1 MSDLANGLTNYLIGG
16 LGDIADTAAERAELE
31 AAKQKSLF
39 QFGPEITEAK
49 KQQEEELLRFRN
61 KPEIL
66 RIQAD
71 GDAIKKE
78 LERLKKTQLDIE
90 IIDHP
95 LKKGE
100 RISRGDF
107 YRELDAVNENKK
119 TAFQLYDKVKSGL
132 AAGEIANNEDNTKKK
147 FNLFAQGLIRQ
158 EDLTNPS
165 FVITE
170 ELDKRLVEYNAQ
182 MEQLKQTTQ
191 DNIKQDNMIKEVFP
205 GLEFEV
211 QTIQRFS
218 GGKTTPLNKQEKLR
232 FINDIKDSANGVE
245 RIILKEDTVNAIN
258 KAALNNPNI
267 PTLNTNLPFL
277 KMQTFKSL
285 HKRSG
290 ATREMNSQ
298 DAVSYGRKVFSQFE
312 LFTSEL
318 LEQMDAGVKS
328 EVLDLFA
335 NQLFI
340 AKNTI
345 AKRKGQYG
353 AEEDYAVNL
362 NALGLGLDNLSQPFL
377 DVYKKT
383 TGDSIRNEEKA
394 VANVKNTNG
403 DDVEVTN
410 DYFPAEKDV
419 KNTMFFAVVGS
430 DDADADEIVK
440 RGARKSYAI
449 QNSVDINKITDAQ
462 VRSQV
467 LANWKGLTG
476 KVDDKGYSLVPTD
489 AVGLVVSELLFDF
502 LYPSGDP
509 TTIVDMSRLTGSR
522 WEELTDK
529 MRLYALGYA
538 SRNRMAKLAN
548 VPMNL
553 LEYERVLTDQL
564 TLSINRKALL
574 ANENRLSPD
583 EEDLFIKPKK
593 FFRTEKEWFEANRD
607 ATMKKEAD
615 TAKLAGTNAI
625 RASFAILR
633 NFEQFGEISGSLP
646 EGLVTILDDI
656 KMLTGGGIQ
665 KINQVLKA
673 EDVNNVFG
681 KVDTILANY
690 DGTDSNSLANLE
702 MFDRL
707 KKVNGGEG
715 FRTEGISYAQG
726 ISQRRML
733 HSMLTFYAAAAFQG
747 EGGKAI
753 SDGDRKFVEW
763 ALSYGVF
770 TSAKRRKAAV
780 HGLMAIISKATII
793 NELISSDKIEDV
805 YVGKNYTAIFGDNA
819 ISELDWPAD
828 LRKEVFGD
836 NIPRNVNLAGHT
848 NKYNSSIYNK
858 PFTNETAKDMILN
871 EPGQIP
877 EDSQNV
883 QFGNIKM
890 PKDINKIT
898 ESSANE
904 FFDYMLDQNSIPES
918 AVPYLQNL
926 FTNSE
931 LIEKM
936 QPNLVEQMKK
946 KLATIGQDT

>member
-318 LEQMDAGVKS
+318 L
-328 EVLDLFA
+328 
-335 NQLFI
+335 
-340 AKNTI
+340 
-345 AKRKGQYG
+345 
-353 AEEDYAVNL
+353 
-362 NALGLGLDNLSQPFL
+362 
-377 DVYKKT
+377 
-383 TGDSIRNEEKA
+383 
-394 VANVKNTNG
+394 
-403 DDVEVTN
+403 
-410 DYFPAEKDV
+410 
-419 KNTMFFAVVGS
+419 
-430 DDADADEIVK
+430 
-440 RGARKSYAI
+440 
-449 QNSVDINKITDAQ
+449 
-462 VRSQV
+462 
-467 LANWKGLTG
+467 
-476 KVDDKGYSLVPTD
+476 
-489 AVGLVVSELLFDF
+489 
-502 LYPSGDP
+502 
-509 TTIVDMSRLTGSR
+509 
-522 WEELTDK
+522 
-529 MRLYALGYA
+529 
-538 SRNRMAKLAN
+538 
-548 VPMNL
+548 
-553 LEYERVLTDQL
+553 
-564 TLSINRKALL
+564 
-574 ANENRLSPD
+574 
-583 EEDLFIKPKK
+583 
-593 FFRTEKEWFEANRD
+593 
-607 ATMKKEAD
+607 
-615 TAKLAGTNAI
+615 
-625 RASFAILR
+625 
-633 NFEQFGEISGSLP
+633 
-646 EGLVTILDDI
+646 
-656 KMLTGGGIQ
+656 
-665 KINQVLKA
+665 
-673 EDVNNVFG
+673 
-681 KVDTILANY
+681 
-690 DGTDSNSLANLE
+690 
-702 MFDRL
+702 
-707 KKVNGGEG
+707 
-715 FRTEGISYAQG
+715 
-726 ISQRRML
+726 
-733 HSMLTFYAAAAFQG
+733 
-747 EGGKAI
+747 
-753 SDGDRKFVEW
+753 
-763 ALSYGVF
+763 
-770 TSAKRRKAAV
+770 
-780 HGLMAIISKATII
+780 
-793 NELISSDKIEDV
+793 
-805 YVGKNYTAIFGDNA
+805 
-819 ISELDWPAD
+819 
-828 LRKEVFGD
+828 
-836 NIPRNVNLAGHT
+836 
-848 NKYNSSIYNK
+848 
-858 PFTNETAKDMILN
+858 
-871 EPGQIP
+871 
-877 EDSQNV
+877 
-883 QFGNIKM
+883 
-890 PKDINKIT
+890 
-898 ESSANE
+898 
-904 FFDYMLDQNSIPES
+904 
-918 AVPYLQNL
+918 
-926 FTNSE
+926 
-931 LIEKM
+931 
-936 QPNLVEQMKK
+936 
-946 KLATIGQDT
+946 